1 MINVIIANTKEILK
15 ECLFVRNQVFTME
28 KGVPADIEVD
38 EQDVLNGDC
47 DHFLIIYNEVPVGAL
62 RCKHLDGNKV
72 KLQRFCIFKEYREM
86 SIGKEAVRLI
96 EEIYKE
102 KSVDC
107 VEIDSKYHVYEF
119 YEKCGYEKVSDVFIE
134 ADVPHVKMIK
144 KIV

>member
-72 KLQRFCIFKEYREM
+72 KL
-86 SIGKEAVRLI
+86 
-96 EEIYKE
+96 
-102 KSVDC
+102 
-107 VEIDSKYHVYEF
+107 
-119 YEKCGYEKVSDVFIE
+119 
-134 ADVPHVKMIK
+134 
-144 KIV
+144 